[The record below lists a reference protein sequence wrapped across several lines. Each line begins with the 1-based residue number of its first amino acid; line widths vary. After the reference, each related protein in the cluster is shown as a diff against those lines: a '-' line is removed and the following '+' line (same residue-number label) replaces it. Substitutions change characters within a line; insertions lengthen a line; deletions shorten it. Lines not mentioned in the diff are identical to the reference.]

1 MCYYPARFPGVLRD
15 LLACNEASQLQP
27 LADRALQLVGQ
38 LLSPLCSQSKDKAIQ
53 LRGLA
58 IGLWNKAVSM
68 KSGGNLVL
76 SLNAQRKQPNYSCAS
91 FENKMSILL
100 VAHVVRHIACT
111 TVILSCPDDE
121 VEAFIK
127 KQITVSGSQ

>member
-1 MCYYPARFPGVLRD
+1 MKIVLCHYLERFAGILRD

-38 LLSPLCSQSKDKAIQ
+38 LLSPLGSQNKDKAIQ

-58 IGLWNKAVSM
+58 IALWNKAVSM

-76 SLNAQRKQPNYSCAS
+76 SLNAQRKKPN
-91 FENKMSILL
+91 
-100 VAHVVRHIACT
+100 IATIVC
-111 TVILSCPDDE
+111 IRLCKSRAQDE
-121 VEAFIK
+121 FPTCRVCSK
-127 KQITVSGSQ
+127 THSVHNGDS